1 MAKWVARCC
10 SERVHLT
17 RCAFGRQVPGGVI
30 STFSRVCVSLD
41 LVNFSLASVVDIVP
55 SSLTPVLATRFLAH
69 LRDVD
74 RDERMSS
81 LGVSQ
86 LPSMQ
91 INPPTVIRGRG
102 LSSVSGVLDFGDMD
116 DSAEERVGAEVGDDF
131 EMQRTEGIGSQGV
144 APDA

>member
-1 MAKWVARCC
+1 M
-10 SERVHLT
+10 
-17 RCAFGRQVPGGVI
+17 
-30 STFSRVCVSLD
+30 SLD

-74 RDERMSS
+74 RDQRMSS

-116 DSAEERVGAEVGDDF
+116 DLTEERVGAEVGDEF